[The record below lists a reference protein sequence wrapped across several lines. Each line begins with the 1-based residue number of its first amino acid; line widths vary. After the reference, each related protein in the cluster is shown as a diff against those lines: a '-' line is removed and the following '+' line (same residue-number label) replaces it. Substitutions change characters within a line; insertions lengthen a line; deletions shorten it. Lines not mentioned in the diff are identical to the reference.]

1 MTEEEKRLTIERV
14 SEVFENEFYTIRE
27 LIAGV

>member
-14 SEVFENEFYTIRE
+14 SEVFENEFHAIQG